1 MPVIVTDDPEVHC
14 TKEEL
19 ERYTADYQQHYMM
32 FAGKPPTLAEFIRR
46 ERAHK
51 PLRVI
56 HNE

>member
-32 FAGKPPTLAEFIRR
+32 FADPRGIHPTRTC
-46 ERAHK
+46 
-51 PLRVI
+51 PQTT
-56 HNE
+56 